1 MTGRLQ
7 DRIALVMGAGSSGP
21 GWGNGKATAVTFARA
36 GAKVVCVDVVAAAA
50 EETAGIIEAEGGT
63 AVARTCDVTDS
74 AAVKAVV
81 DDTVARWGRVDVLQN
96 NVGIAKMGGPIELD
110 EADWQRVM
118 DVNLTS
124 VFLTCKHVLPVMLA
138 HGKGA
143 IVNVSSVAAIRWVGY
158 PYASYYSSTGG
169 LNQFTC
175 GLALQYAAQG
185 IRANVIMPGLMD
197 TPLIRSQIAGQY
209 ADVESMIRERDALSP
224 TGRMGDAWDVA
235 NAALFLASDE
245 AKYVNGVCLPV
256 DGGHHLKIG

>member
-1 MTGRLQ
+1 MTGRLEN
-7 DRIALVMGAGSSGP
+7 RVALVMGAGSSGP
-21 GWGNGKATAVTFARA
+21 GWGNGKATAVRFARE
-36 GAKVVCVDVVAAAA
+36 GARVVCVDVVAAAA
-50 EETAGIIEAEGGT
+50 EETAGIIASEGGV

-81 DDTVARWGRVDVLQN
+81 DDTVGRWGRVDVLQN
-96 NVGIAKMGGPIELD
+96 NVGIAVMGGPVELD
-110 EADWQRVM
+110 EAAWQRVL

-124 VFLTCKHVLPVMLA
+124 VFLACKHVLPVMLEQ
-138 HGKGA
+138 GKGA

-158 PYASYYSSTGG
+158 PYASYYASKGAV
-169 LNQFTC
+169 NQFTC

-185 IRANVIMPGLMD
+185 IRANAIMPGLMD
-197 TPLIRSQIAGQY
+197 TPLIRTQIAGQY
-209 ADVESMIRERDALSP
+209 ADVDAMIRERDAKSP
-224 TGRMGDAWDVA
+224 TGKMGDAWDVA

>member
-7 DRIALVMGAGSSGP
+7 DRVALVMGAGSSGP
-21 GWGNGKATAVTFARA
+21 GWGNGKATAVRFARE
-36 GAKVVCVDVVAAAA
+36 GAKVVCVDVVQASA
-50 EETAGIIEAEGGT
+50 EETAGIITGEGGR
-63 AVARTCDVTDS
+63 AVALTCDVTDG

-81 DDTVARWGRVDVLQN
+81 DDTVGRWGRIDVLQN
-96 NVGIAKMGGPIELD
+96 NVGIAVMGGPIELD
-110 EADWQRVM
+110 EAAWRRVL

-124 VFLTCKHVLPVMLA
+124 VFLACKHVLPVMLA
-138 HGKGA
+138 QGKGA
-143 IVNVSSVAAIRWVGY
+143 IVNVSSIAAVRWVGY
-158 PYASYYSSTGG
+158 PYASYYASKGG

-185 IRANVIMPGLMD
+185 IRANAIMPGLMD
-197 TPLIRSQIAGQY
+197 TPLIRTQIAGQY
-209 ADVESMIRERDALSP
+209 ADVETMVRERDAKSP
-224 TGRMGDAWDVA
+224 TGKMGDAWDVA

>member
-1 MTGRLQ
+1 M
-7 DRIALVMGAGSSGP
+7 
-21 GWGNGKATAVTFARA
+21 
-36 GAKVVCVDVVAAAA
+36 VAAAA

-81 DDTVARWGRVDVLQN
+81 DDTTARWGRVDVLQN

-124 VFLTCKHVLPVMLA
+124 VFLSCKHVLPVMLA
-138 HGKGA
+138 QGKGA
-143 IVNVSSVAAIRWVGY
+143 IVNVSSIAAIRWVGY
-158 PYASYYSSTGG
+158 PYASYCASKGG
-169 LNQFTC
+169 
-175 GLALQYAAQG
+175 QYAAQG
-185 IRANVIMPGLMD
+185 IRANAIMPGLMD
-197 TPLIRSQIAGQY
+197 TPLIRNQIAGQY

-224 TGRMGDAWDVA
+224 TGKMGDAWDVA